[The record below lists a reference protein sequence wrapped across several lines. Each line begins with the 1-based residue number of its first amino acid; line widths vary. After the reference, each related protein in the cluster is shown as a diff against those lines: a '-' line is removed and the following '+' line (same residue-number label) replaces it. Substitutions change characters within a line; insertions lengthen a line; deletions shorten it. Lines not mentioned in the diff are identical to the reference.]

1 MENVL
6 FFFNIYESLFVDAV
20 INYLNLE
27 VMEASIALI
36 SFIPHCLQ
44 SSSVYSVIFLLLF
57 SFLGGKVFYKM

>member
-1 MENVL
+1 MENV
-6 FFFNIYESLFVDAV
+6 FFFYIYESLFVDAV

-36 SFIPHCLQ
+36 SVILHCLQ

-57 SFLGGKVFYKM
+57 SFLGEGFL

>member
-1 MENVL
+1 M
-6 FFFNIYESLFVDAV
+6 DAV

-36 SFIPHCLQ
+36 SFILHCLQ

-57 SFLGGKVFYKM
+57 SFLGGRFSIKCE